1 MITFKINGQP
11 KQIPTSWEE
20 VTYAQYIQLIHG
32 PSLPAVI
39 SIFTGLPE
47 ETVTKAEL
55 KNLESVLI
63 ALGFLDTPPQLTGK
77 SKMVGP
83 YTMPDD
89 VTIQSLG
96 QFEDLRGL
104 IQKLPKTDKYTIEDN
119 LAISDLYLEACAIY
133 VQKIKDNAYDA
144 NRVPIVKEELK
155 NYSCMEVL
163 QTGAF
168 FLYRPITMS
177 RSTTTRYRSIIQ
189 HLKKMLPDS
198 PNYHAYLDSLLPS
211 SKQAKR

>member
-11 KQIPTSWEE
+11 KQIPISWEE

-39 SIFTGLPE
+39 SIFTGIPE
-47 ETVTKAEL
+47 ETLNKAEVW
-55 KNLESVLI
+55 NLESVLTAI
-63 ALGFLDTPPQLTGK
+63 GFLNTPPQLTGK
-77 SKMVGP
+77 TKKVGP
-83 YTMPDD
+83 YDMPED

-104 IQKLPKTDKYTIEDN
+104 IQKIPSSDKNTSKESLIM
-119 LAISDLYLEACAIY
+119 ADLYLEACAIY

-177 RSTTTRYRSIIQ
+177 RNTTTRYRSIIQ